1 MLERRDCDRGDR
13 PVSVASI
20 RGPAYTAPGKLWARA
35 SFTVRSWSAGE
46 TSSANRASPSAASE
60 CGLDGFRNAAVRH
73 LHRRGEN
80 RRLNVVGHQGFK

>member
-1 MLERRDCDRGDR
+1 MGPRELHCALVVSRRDQQRE
-13 PVSVASI
+13 
-20 RGPAYTAPGKLWARA
+20 PG
-35 SFTVRSWSAGE
+35 V
-46 TSSANRASPSAASE
+46 SE